1 MPIRAILVDDDDLSI
16 RHLLRVI
23 ERWKGEIEVV
33 GIANDGE
40 SALAIIE
47 DERPDVVFLDIDLPL
62 LNGFEVSEQLLYRA
76 PIVFVTA
83 STAHRK
89 QAEQSGALAYLCKPI
104 GHDDVEPV
112 IEILQRKAANALQ
125 RPATTAE
132 TKNEG

>member
-23 ERWKGEIEVV
+23 ERWKGTIEVI
-33 GIANDGE
+33 GIATDGQ

-47 DERPDVVFLDIDLPL
+47 GERPDVVFLDIDLPL
-62 LNGFEVSEQLLYRA
+62 LNGFEVSEQLHYRA

-104 GHDDVEPV
+104 GHDDVAPV
-112 IEILQRKAANALQ
+112 IEILQRRLL
-125 RPATTAE
+125 TTTE
-132 TKNEG
+132 SKNEG